1 MKHEDSKE
9 NSNQATAEA
18 SAQFNDAIAE
28 PVRAYGLMTTNYFE
42 KLFSAQFDSVRNFS
56 DKSLEQSRSWLEV
69 KDSDSFKQVVEQQ
82 QQAVHEL
89 SERLKEDADKIR
101 SLSEEY
107 MKDTQKLTKE
117 SMQTGSKH
125 FEKNMQKG
133 KNQVE
138 SSFKKGEEVASDVQQ
153 KSQQQADKS
162 KKSITS

>member
-1 MKHEDSKE
+1 MKHEDSKA
-9 NSNQATAEA
+9 NANQASDEA

-56 DKSLEQSRSWLEV
+56 EKSLAQSRAWLEV
-69 KDSDSFKQVVEQQ
+69 KDSDSFKEVVEQQ
-82 QQAVHEL
+82 QQAVREM
-89 SERLKEDADKIR
+89 SERLKEDAEKIR

-107 MKDTQKLTKE
+107 MKDTQKLTTE
-117 SMQTGSKH
+117 SMQTGSKQL
-125 FEKNMQKG
+125 EKNMQKG
-133 KNQVE
+133 KSQVE
-138 SSFKKGEEVASDVQQ
+138 SGFKKGQEVAGDIYQ